1 MNPREYTAFI
11 IDTLNDFGPLTTRAM
26 FGGIGLYKDAL
37 IFGFVVGET
46 LYFKVDNSNRSD
58 YEAYDSSP
66 FTYHLKDKIGTM
78 SYWNVPTDVI
88 EDPDQLTEWAQK
100 AYAVSIQSKLTPKKR

>member
-1 MNPREYTAFI
+1 
-11 IDTLNDFGPLTTRAM
+11 M
-26 FGGIGLYKDAL
+26 F
-37 IFGFVVGET
+37 T
-46 LYFKVDNSNRSD
+46 H
-58 YEAYDSSP
+58 
-66 FTYHLKDKIGTM
+66 HLKDKIGTM